1 MAVGGRFY
9 ERLRFTLGWMAIVD
23 IAIACE
29 LIVLNYCHYHA
40 ENEELSVR
48 GRADGRA
55 ENLTVWGSMYRSSF
69 GSEAT

>member
-1 MAVGGRFY
+1 
-9 ERLRFTLGWMAIVD
+9 MAIVD